1 MKPISHLDKANGLA
15 RRLKIAAEA
24 QMNYTNKIIYWDY
37 YTTETVEFLLKTIKQ
52 KQYAITS
59 QQSTLRQYKDVN
71 K

>member
-37 YTTETVEFLLKTIKQ
+37 YTTETVKFLLKTIKQ
-52 KQYAITS
+52 K
-59 QQSTLRQYKDVN
+59 
-71 K
+71 